1 MNKGSKI
8 AILGSALAIVGALGY
23 QAYAAD
29 VTNGNGN
36 GGNNMLDNA
45 VANGIIDEQTKTN
58 LETFNQEQ
66 MQADM
71 SQRVKDKLST
81 SVTDGT
87 ITQDEADEIQAWY
100 DAKPEALSK
109 IKGLGVGGPEKGHGM
124 GRFDD
129 NDDSTDTTITE
140 SDTQSQ

>member
-29 VTNGNGN
+29 TTNGNRN
-36 GGNNMLDNA
+36 GGSMLESA
-45 VANGIIDEQTKTN
+45 VENGIIDEQTKTN

-71 SQRVKDKLST
+71 NQRVQDKLST
-81 SVTDGT
+81 AVTDGT
-87 ITQDEADEIQAWY
+87 ISQDEAEEIPSW
-100 DAKPEALSK
+100 
-109 IKGLGVGGPEKGHGM
+109 
-124 GRFDD
+124 
-129 NDDSTDTTITE
+129 
-140 SDTQSQ
+140 